1 MTKKHILIGALLL
14 VAVVAGINLL
24 SAPGVSNPPAD
35 KPADNSQPAA
45 QGTPSDVAKTFTF
58 ADVAAHATAAS
69 CYSVVT
75 GNVYDLTSWI
85 GKHPGGEKAILWICG
100 KDGTDAFTGKH
111 GGQEKPEA
119 ALKSF
124 LIGTLAK

>member
-1 MTKKHILIGALLL
+1 MTKKYILIGAFVL
-14 VAVVAGINLL
+14 VAVVVGINLL
-24 SAPGVSNPPAD
+24 SGPEVSNPPSN
-35 KPADNSQPAA
+35 KPADNSSATE
-45 QGTPSDVAKTFTF
+45 GAKTFTM
-58 ADVAAHATAAS
+58 ADLAARATVAS
-69 CYSVVT
+69 CYSVVN

-85 GKHPGGEKAILWICG
+85 SKHPGGEKAILGICG
-100 KDGTDAFTGKH
+100 KDATSAFTGKH